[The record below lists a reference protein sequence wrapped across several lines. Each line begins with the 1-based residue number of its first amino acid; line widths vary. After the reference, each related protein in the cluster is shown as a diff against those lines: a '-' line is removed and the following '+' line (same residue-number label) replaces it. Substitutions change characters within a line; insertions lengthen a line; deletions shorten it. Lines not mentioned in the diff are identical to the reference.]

1 MAAPIGN
8 QNAKGKETGR
18 KSAYQEKADAELLW
32 DMFFNELSKEEIQK
46 KIKSG
51 KYSLKDVWISKGFEG
66 NEKNFYLK
74 CLKSFF
80 QTLKLSAGDK
90 EKPLSIEIDIND
102 FAKEELEYFAQTGK
116 LKKWIMKK
124 NKTISLLRSK

>member
-66 NEKNFYLK
+66 NERILSEMFK
-74 CLKSFF
+74 
-80 QTLKLSAGDK
+80 KLFPDTKIIGGDK

-116 LKKWIMKK
+116 LK
-124 NKTISLLRSK
+124 NG